1 MMQRIA
7 RLETTSKSPRF
18 LIIRRDNIGDLVCTT
33 PTIAGLRRTFPDA
46 YIATLVTS
54 YNAAVLDRN
63 PDLDAVFAYT
73 KLKHRPAGQS
83 RLRALASRV
92 ELFLQLRKQK
102 FDYVLLAS
110 PNYQPRLIRLG
121 RWLSHKGLAGF
132 VDASHASDARFA
144 HRIVESEHPLHE
156 VVDTFRLLTCFG
168 IQGPP
173 PSCRITPDDV
183 EVAHLAN
190 TLSAQHWHAKGP
202 LIGLHISARKESQR
216 WPARAFANLVQRLHQ
231 DHDAKFLLF
240 WSPGKPDHPLHPG
253 DDDKATEIL
262 NMVIGHPV
270 LACPTQHLD
279 ELIAGLS
286 LCNAVIC
293 SDGGAMHLAAAL
305 DKPIVSFFGRSDAA
319 RWYPWGVPYVL
330 LQKESREVSDISV
343 EEAAAAFAQLVAIQ
357 R

>member
-1 MMQRIA
+1 MKAAFQQP
-7 RLETTSKSPRF
+7 KF
-18 LIIRRDNIGDLVCTT
+18 LLIRRDNIGDLVCTT
-33 PTIAGLRRTFPDA
+33 PTIAALRQAFPDA
-46 YIATLVTS
+46 YIAALVTS
-54 YNAAVLDRN
+54 YNVAVLDRN
-63 PDLDAVFAYT
+63 PYLDAVFAYT

-83 RLRALASRV
+83 RLQALVGRV
-92 ELFLQLRKQK
+92 GLLLLLRKQK

-110 PNYQPRLIRLG
+110 PHYQPRLIRLG
-121 RWLSHKGLAGF
+121 RWLSRKGLAGF
-132 VDASHASDARFA
+132 VDISHANDARFV
-144 HRIVESEHPLHE
+144 HRVIESEHPLHE

-168 IQGPP
+168 IQASPP
-173 PSCRITPDDV
+173 ACRITPDDA
-183 EVAHLAN
+183 EVARFAN
-190 TLSAQHWHAKGP
+190 TLSVQHWHATGP

-216 WPARAFANLVQRLHQ
+216 WPARAFADLVQRLHQ
-231 DHDAKFLLF
+231 DHGAKFLLF

-305 DKPIVSFFGRSDAA
+305 GKPIVCFFGRSDAA
-319 RWYPWGVPYVL
+319 RWYPWGVPYML

-343 EEAAAAFAQLVAIQ
+343 EEAAAAFAQLAPIQ